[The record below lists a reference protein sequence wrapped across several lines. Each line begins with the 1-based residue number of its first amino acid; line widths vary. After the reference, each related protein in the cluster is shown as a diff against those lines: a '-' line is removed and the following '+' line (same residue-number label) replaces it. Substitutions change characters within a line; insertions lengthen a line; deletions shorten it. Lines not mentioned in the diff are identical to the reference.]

1 LVAQNFNLMREVDLV
16 TIAGIISTFI
26 ALLLAI
32 FIFSVE
38 SENKIS
44 NKLFASFL
52 VLNALEFSSWFM
64 HLFLDAPNN
73 LLNNLLIAKALLA
86 YLPMPIFY
94 LYILSVCYSDFKLK
108 WKYLWHALPYIIT
121 NVVMVPRFYLGN
133 TTQNPEL
140 FANYNNLYEII
151 FLHISLHLQAFIY
164 LTAGFIVLNKARK
177 IFLENY
183 SSNTIATYKW
193 LFQLLLFTSLLY
205 AVALI
210 KNILK
215 YYGEDDVFNTAQT
228 VVILFILG
236 IVCWYVLKALR
247 HPNLFSGVDSKIALA
262 HNLAQEDESGQN
274 AHYTNQIKQLTIYM
288 ENEKPYLNPSLTI
301 KNLADQMGM
310 NSRELSILINQK
322 LKQHFFDF
330 VNGYRIQEAMNI
342 LVDPAK
348 KDETVLEILYEV
360 GFNSK
365 SSFNTAFKKHTGQTP
380 TEFRKIGLKSIT

>member
-1 LVAQNFNLMREVDLV
+1 MREVDLV

-38 SENKIS
+38 SKNKIS

-64 HLFLDAPNN
+64 HLFIEEPNN
-73 LLNNLLIAKALLA
+73 LVNKLLIAKDLLA

-108 WKYLWHALPYIIT
+108 WKHLLHGVPYLIANL
-121 NVVMVPRFYLGN
+121 VMLPRFYL
-133 TTQNPEL
+133 TSTAQKLEL
-140 FANYNNLYEII
+140 FEEYNHLYEII
-151 FLHISLHLQAFIY
+151 FLHISLHLQAIIY
-164 LTAGFIVLNKARK
+164 LTAGFIILNKAKK

-183 SSNTIATYKW
+183 SSSTIATYKW

-215 YYGEDDVFNTAQT
+215 YSGEVDVFNKAQT
-228 VVILFILG
+228 IVVLFVLG

-247 HPNLFSGVDSKIALA
+247 YPNLFSGVDSKLVLTQ
-262 HNLAQEDESGQN
+262 NLADDNDIMQDPN
-274 AHYTNQIKQLTIYM
+274 NTNQIEKLISYM
-288 ENEKPYLNPSLTI
+288 ETEKPYLNPSLSLR
-301 KNLADQMGM
+301 NLADQMGM
-310 NSRELSILINQK
+310 NSRELSIIINQK
-322 LKQHFFDF
+322 LNQHFFDF
-330 VNGYRIQEAMNI
+330 VNGYRIKEAMDI

-348 KDETVLEILYEV
+348 TDETVLEILYEV

-365 SSFNTAFKKHTGQTP
+365 SSFNTAFKKHTGKTP
-380 TEFRKIGLKSIT
+380 TEFRKSV

>member
-1 LVAQNFNLMREVDLV
+1 MREVDLV

-38 SENKIS
+38 SKNKIS

-52 VLNALEFSSWFM
+52 VLNALEFSSWFLR
-64 HLFLDAPNN
+64 LFLEEPTNFV
-73 LLNNLLIAKALLA
+73 NNLLIAKDLLA

-94 LYILSVCYSDFKLK
+94 LYILSVCYSDFQLK
-108 WKYLWHALPYIIT
+108 RKHLWHALPYLIA
-121 NVVMVPRFYLGN
+121 NLVMLPRFYLTN
-133 TTQNPEL
+133 TAQKLEL
-140 FANYNNLYEII
+140 FGEYNHLYEII
-151 FLHISLHLQAFIY
+151 FLHISLHLQAIIY

-183 SSNTIATYKW
+183 SSSTIATYKW

-215 YYGEDDVFNTAQT
+215 YYGEVDVFNNAQT
-228 VVILFILG
+228 VVVLFVLG

-247 HPNLFSGVDSKIALA
+247 YPNLFSGVDSKIALTQ
-262 HNLAQEDESGQN
+262 NLADENDNGQDPN
-274 AHYTNQIKQLTIYM
+274 YTNQIENLTSYM
-288 ENEKPYLNPSLTI
+288 ETEKPYLNPSLSLR
-301 KNLADQMGM
+301 NLADQMGM
-310 NSRELSILINQK
+310 NSRELSIIINQK
-322 LKQHFFDF
+322 LNQHFFDF
-330 VNGYRIQEAMNI
+330 INGYRIKEAMDI
-342 LVDPAK
+342 LTDPAK

-365 SSFNTAFKKHTGQTP
+365 SSFNTAFKKHTRKTP
-380 TEFRKIGLKSIT
+380 TEYRKSS

>member
-1 LVAQNFNLMREVDLV
+1 MREVDLV

-38 SENKIS
+38 SKNKIS

-64 HLFLDAPNN
+64 HLFIEEPNN
-73 LLNNLLIAKALLA
+73 LVNKLLIAKDLLA

-108 WKYLWHALPYIIT
+108 WKHLLHGVPYLIANL
-121 NVVMVPRFYLGN
+121 VMLPRFYL
-133 TTQNPEL
+133 TSTAQKLEL
-140 FANYNNLYEII
+140 FEEYNHLYEII
-151 FLHISLHLQAFIY
+151 FLHISLHLQAIIY
-164 LTAGFIVLNKARK
+164 LTAGFIILNKAKK

-183 SSNTIATYKW
+183 SSSTIATYKW

-215 YYGEDDVFNTAQT
+215 YSGEVDVFNKAQT
-228 VVILFILG
+228 IVVLFVLG

-247 HPNLFSGVDSKIALA
+247 YPNLFSGVDSKLVLTQ
-262 HNLAQEDESGQN
+262 NLADDNDIMQAPN
-274 AHYTNQIKQLTIYM
+274 NTNQIEKLISYM
-288 ENEKPYLNPSLTI
+288 ETEKPYLNPSLSLR
-301 KNLADQMGM
+301 NLADQMGM
-310 NSRELSILINQK
+310 NSRELSIIINQK
-322 LKQHFFDF
+322 LNQHFFDF
-330 VNGYRIQEAMNI
+330 VNGYRIKEAMDI

-348 KDETVLEILYEV
+348 TDETVLEILYEV

-365 SSFNTAFKKHTGQTP
+365 SSFNTAFKKHTGKTP
-380 TEFRKIGLKSIT
+380 TEFRKSV